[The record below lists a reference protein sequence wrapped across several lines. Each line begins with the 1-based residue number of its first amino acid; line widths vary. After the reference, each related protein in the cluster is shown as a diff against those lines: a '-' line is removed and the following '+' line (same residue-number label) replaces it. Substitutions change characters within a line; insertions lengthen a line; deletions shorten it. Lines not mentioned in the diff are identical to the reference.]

1 MSDFRKEAEVFGKY
15 LLGGKLPS
23 EKAIELYLEAM
34 QLRPAKPIGKDEK
47 ILRFVLKHPSFTGL
61 FDSALAFSGKKSIL
75 RRKILF
81 MSAILETQ
89 PAYADLFLP
98 KESGWFYHI
107 YIFWVGC
114 RAILKMLAGKFLLL
128 FF

>member
-1 MSDFRKEAEVFGKY
+1 MSDFRREAEVFGKY
-15 LLGGKLPS
+15 LLGGKTPV
-23 EKAIELYLEAM
+23 EKAISLYMEAM
-34 QLRPAKPIGKDEK
+34 QLRPAKPIGRDEK
-47 ILRFVLKHPSFTGL
+47 ILRFVLKNPSFTGL
-61 FDSALAFSGKKSIL
+61 FDSALAFSSKKSIL

-89 PAYADLFLP
+89 PEYADLFLP
-98 KESGWFYHI
+98 KERSWFYNI
-107 YIFWVGC
+107 YIFGVGC